1 MKNLSALFLTIVSL
15 VVTPIAASA
24 EPRVL
29 KFPLPQRLQIHEI
42 INASDRGFAMSLA
55 EFCELNKESI
65 PKLVTNCSL
74 ETWIEEGQEIA
85 IRL

>member
-1 MKNLSALFLTIVSL
+1 MAALVAAPGAVSSEQ
-15 VVTPIAASA
+15 T
-24 EPRVL
+24 VL
-29 KFPLPQRLQIHEI
+29 KFPMPKRGQIHEI
-42 INASDRGFAMSLA
+42 INMSGRGFAMSLA

-74 ETWIEEGQEIA
+74 ETWIEKGQEIA